1 MRAYMPPGPREGM
14 LLGEPALF
22 PFRHPLGW
30 TPRVRVVD
38 GDRLVGV
45 VASVGGIGYRNLVR
59 PNIFSLNCREF

>member
-45 VASVGGIGYRNLVR
+45 VASVVQGACVL
-59 PNIFSLNCREF
+59 

>member
-45 VASVGGIGYRNLVR
+45 IASVFQGLESCRGSISD
-59 PNIFSLNCREF
+59 NIDE

>member
-1 MRAYMPPGPREGM
+1 MELIKWEAYWLRAYMPPGPREGM

-45 VASVGGIGYRNLVR
+45 VASVVQGACVL
-59 PNIFSLNCREF
+59 